1 MFKRAVQLTVG
12 LLLLAIAWLPQPA
25 QAQQDVRIPWKPDR
39 LKEFNDGSSNGE
51 LIGKL
56 FRPAGDGPA
65 PFVVF
70 LHGCAGLNV
79 PWQGHWAKFFNE
91 RGIGFL
97 MVDSLTTR
105 KVKDICQDTKGPW
118 GSRRS
123 DDAGSALIWLQ
134 AQPFVTKDRIA
145 VMGQSHGGGGALLAL
160 HQNTVGGKGFIAG
173 LMMYPACGYGVALKA
188 RIAKPAL
195 ILIGNED
202 NWTPVSSCENL
213 QAAQSNPSVMEIV
226 VYPGAGHSFDNSG
239 KQSLAYG
246 KYKVGEHPAS
256 RDAARLR
263 VAQWIDDVLKK

>member
-1 MFKRAVQLTVG
+1 MFGRVVRFTVG
-12 LLLLAIAWLPQPA
+12 LLLAAVASLPESA

-105 KVKDICQDTKGPW
+105 KVKEICQDAKGPW
-118 GSRRS
+118 ASRRS
-123 DDAGSALIWLQ
+123 DDAGSALVWLQ
-134 AQPFVTKDRIA
+134 AQPFARADRIA
-145 VMGQSHGGGGALLAL
+145 VMGQSHGGGSALVGLD
-160 HQNTVGGKGFIAG
+160 QNRTGGKGYIAG
-173 LMMYPACGYGVALKA
+173 LMMYPACGYGNGLKA
-188 RIAKPAL
+188 RIAKPTL
-195 ILIGNED
+195 ILIGDQD
-202 NWTPVSSCENL
+202 NWTPVSSCETL
-213 QAAQSNPSVMEIV
+213 KAAQADPSLMDIV

-239 KQSLAYG
+239 KQTLAYG

-263 VAQWIDDVLKK
+263 VARWIDDVLKK